1 MGVAV
6 VLSGFAV
13 GQDADAPLGAIDT
26 DWGSRVLEFDFPA
39 IKVGIAEY
47 PDGPTGA
54 TVLHFPDGAAMAMDV
69 RGGSPGVVGEY
80 GYVHAISLAGGSLF
94 GLEAAAG
101 VTAGLLERQETAA
114 RWDTIPLVSG
124 GIVFDFGGRDNNV
137 YPDKRLGGAALANT
151 KVGRFP
157 LGARGAGIAVTVGN
171 GFAFDRG
178 EQAGQGAAFREVGG
192 IKIFAC
198 TVVNAIG
205 AVFDRNG
212 NVVLGHLDPETG
224 KRTTF
229 AEDLERR
236 LAALRAPNADRSSR
250 VSSAGVRTRSVEL
263 PAVRLDRVAP
273 ATRLASVRES
283 AGQNTTLTVVVTNQT
298 VRGHDLEQLGRQVHS
313 SMARAIQP
321 FHTRDDGDVLWM
333 VSTAE
338 VDVPEWS
345 LTALGVAASE
355 VVWDAVLE
363 AHP

>member
-1 MGVAV
+1 MMFEYRFRQAAACVAV
-6 VLSGFAV
+6 FLSGFAV
-13 GQDADAPLGAIDT
+13 AQDGDAPPPRAIAT

-54 TVLHFPDGAAMAMDV
+54 TVLHFPDGAGMAMDV

-101 VTAGLLERQETAA
+101 VTAGLLEGQGKA

-137 YPDKRLGGAALANT
+137 YPDKRLGAAALANT

-198 TVVNAIG
+198 SVVNAIG
-205 AVFDRNG
+205 AVFDRG
-212 NVVLGHLDPETG
+212 GKVVLGHRDPETG
-224 KRTTF
+224 RRTTF
-229 AEDLERR
+229 AADLERR
-236 LAALRAPNADRSSR
+236 L
-250 VSSAGVRTRSVEL
+250 EE
-263 PAVRLDRVAP
+263 
-273 ATRLASVRES
+273 VRES
-283 AGQNTTLTVVVTNQT
+283 PGENTTLTVVVTNQT
-298 VRGHDLEQLGRQVHS
+298 VRGHDLEQLARQVHS

-345 LTALGVAASE
+345 LTALGVVASE

>member
-1 MGVAV
+1 MSCRLPRHATAAGAAILIGGFGVA
-6 VLSGFAV
+6 
-13 GQDADAPLGAIDT
+13 QDADLPRRAIAT
-26 DWGSRVLEFDFPA
+26 DWGDRVLLFDFPA
-39 IKVGIAEY
+39 LRVGIAEY

-101 VTAGLLERQETAA
+101 VTAGLLERQGTA

-137 YPDKRLGGAALANT
+137 YPDKRLGGAALDNARP
-151 KVGRFP
+151 GQFP

-205 AVFDRNG
+205 AVFGRDG
-212 NVVLGHLDPETG
+212 KVVRGHLDPETG
-224 KRTTF
+224 RRSTF

-236 LAALRAPNADRSSR
+236 LAA
-250 VSSAGVRTRSVEL
+250 
-263 PAVRLDRVAP
+263 
-273 ATRLASVRES
+273 VRES
-283 AGQNTTLTVVVTNQT
+283 PGENTTLTVVVTNQT

-333 VSTAE
+333 VSTGE

-363 AHP
+363 AYP

>member
-1 MGVAV
+1 MAVA
-6 VLSGFAV
+6 LCGFGA
-13 GQDADAPLGAIDT
+13 GQDADAPSRAIAT

-39 IKVGIAEY
+39 VKVGIAEY

-54 TVLHFPDGAAMAMDV
+54 TVLHFPAGAAMAMDV

-101 VTAGLLERQETAA
+101 VTAGLLDRQEAA

-178 EQAGQGAAFREVGG
+178 EQAGQGAAFRELGG

-205 AVFDRNG
+205 AVFNRDG
-212 NVVLGHLDPETG
+212 KVVLGHLDPETG
-224 KRTTF
+224 RRTTF
-229 AEDLERR
+229 AADLER
-236 LAALRAPNADRSSR
+236 
-250 VSSAGVRTRSVEL
+250 
-263 PAVRLDRVAP
+263 
-273 ATRLASVRES
+273 RLASVRES
-283 AGQNTTLTVVVTNQT
+283 AGENTTLTVVVTNQT

>member
-1 MGVAV
+1 M
-6 VLSGFAV
+6 
-13 GQDADAPLGAIDT
+13 
-26 DWGSRVLEFDFPA
+26 
-39 IKVGIAEY
+39 
-47 PDGPTGA
+47 
-54 TVLHFPDGAAMAMDV
+54 
-69 RGGSPGVVGEY
+69 GEY

-178 EQAGQGAAFREVGG
+178 EQAGQGAAFRELGG

-205 AVFDRNG
+205 AVFGRDG
-212 NVVLGHLDPETG
+212 KVVLGHLDPETG

-229 AEDLERR
+229 ADDLER
-236 LAALRAPNADRSSR
+236 
-250 VSSAGVRTRSVEL
+250 
-263 PAVRLDRVAP
+263 
-273 ATRLASVRES
+273 RLASVRES
-283 AGQNTTLTVVVTNQT
+283 AVREPAGQNTTLTVVVTNQT